1 MKENRSYVTK
11 YISILYRTG
20 QIFFDKKLKP
30 YGIGC
35 GQHVFILRI
44 HENPGISILGL
55 AQKGCYDNATA
66 TRAVKKLE
74 QKGYIKIISD
84 TKDKRIK
91 RLYVTEKAQE
101 LISFNYE
108 IKEEWMEI
116 IMKGMDIDK
125 REKMTEHLKSMSEYA
140 NEYLSHSHKEE

>member
-1 MKENRSYVTK
+1 MEKNPTYITK
-11 YISILYRTG
+11 YISVLYRTG

-30 YGIGC
+30 YGIGW

-44 HENPGISILGL
+44 HENPGLSILEL
-55 AQKGCYDNATA
+55 AHKGYYDNATA

-74 QKGYIKIISD
+74 QKGYIKIVPDSR
-84 TKDKRIK
+84 DKRIK

-101 LISFNYE
+101 LIAYNYE

-116 IMKGMDIDK
+116 IMKDMN
-125 REKMTEHLKSMSEYA
+125 EKERKKLTAQLKAMSEYSY
-140 NEYLSHSHKEE
+140 EYLSGFENHH